1 MKKFSTT
8 HIGQKIPSLTNLKFE
23 SHYSHI
29 SQKAPQTD
37 YKSVFF
43 WQSWGNCNIEAHS
56 WRGVFN
62 GPGKV
67 GSVTE
72 RQHLLRKGKS
82 GCRSCRKPSPG
93 KPTLSFVWHPHLS
106 PSWMWEPCS
115 QLHLPRE
122 TEKYV
127 LEDFCY
133 YAAIKTRIQLSSF
146 PFALRLGLLNH
157 L

>member
-1 MKKFSTT
+1 MKKFCTT
-8 HIGQKIPSLTNLKFE
+8 HIGQKIPSLTKFE

-82 GCRSCRKPSPG
+82 GCRSCRSESQAQANQLFP
-93 KPTLSFVWHPHLS
+93 LSDIHISVPVGCGNPVHS
-106 PSWMWEPCS
+106 C
-115 QLHLPRE
+115 
-122 TEKYV
+122 TC
-127 LEDFCY
+127 LERQKNMCW
-133 YAAIKTRIQLSSF
+133 RI
-146 PFALRLGLLNH
+146 FATMLQSKQEYS
-157 L
+157 